1 MKLAK
6 KDRLET
12 RWAKKK
18 RQVKK
23 ERKKV
28 EASRKVDF
36 SKKAVDK
43 AVAKETSQ
51 KPYVV
56 FPAAVGLAAGAAAL
70 LFGGGSVLMATAATG
85 AFVGL
90 GSWIF
95 NMTLRKQVHVADYL
109 YRMNRIL
116 ASHTQRSI
124 GELREELQRVDEQQ
138 GFKQIELLQNKYSAF
153 NEILENKFNKGEIT
167 FNRYHAM
174 VEQVFLAV
182 LDNLKQITNIKQSI
196 NVIDENH
203 INDRIQAL
211 KSGRMNSSREQELDA
226 LIGRYRLLQKQR
238 DMVQTKLAQNE
249 SAMTKMDEV
258 MAAVSVINPTNS
270 RASMDMEDAMK
281 ELEALAKRAS
291 SYSAS

>member
-6 KDRLET
+6 KERLET

-18 RQVKK
+18 RQTKK
-23 ERKKV
+23 EKKKI

-36 SKKAVDK
+36 SKKAINK
-43 AVAKETSQ
+43 AVAKETIK

-56 FPAAVGLAAGAAAL
+56 YPAGIAMVAGAAAL
-70 LFGGGSVLMATAATG
+70 VLGGSSALIAAAATG

-95 NMTLRKQVHVADYL
+95 NMTLRKQAHIGDYL
-109 YRMNRIL
+109 TRMNSIL
-116 ASHTQRSI
+116 ASQTQRSI
-124 GELREELQRVDEQQ
+124 GELRQELQRVDERQ

-153 NEILENKFNKGEIT
+153 NDILENKFNKGEIT

-182 LDNLKQITNIKQSI
+182 LDNLKQITNVKQGI
-196 NVIDENH
+196 NAIDEEH

-211 KSGRMNSSREQELDA
+211 KSRRLNSSGEQELDA

-238 DMVQTKLAQNE
+238 DMVQTKLAENE